1 MAKTNGTFRLSGTFK
16 RMVALTKGTD
26 EQRNG
31 WKRMFIDAQHS
42 AEVAKI
48 MSKKFSRDKSAD

>member
-26 EQRNG
+26 AQRSG

-42 AEVAKI
+42 AEVAKLQTRKS
-48 MSKKFSRDKSAD
+48 SKDRSAE